1 MNPSHY
7 SHLLNDNQGNQAQTG
22 PDQKWNPVVNH
33 PEQSANERKKD
44 CGDVID
50 GVTRRHTG
58 GNVPGIRDLLKIGQY
73 PHREIEKEVIQD
85 VQDGQQ
91 HPGIRRSVR

>member
-22 PDQKWNPVVNH
+22 ADQKWNPVVNH
-33 PEQSANERKKD
+33 PEQTTNKGESHGR
-44 CGDVID
+44 DVID
-50 GVTRRHTG
+50 GVARRHTG
-58 GNVPGIRDLLKIGQY
+58 SNVPGICHLLKIGQY